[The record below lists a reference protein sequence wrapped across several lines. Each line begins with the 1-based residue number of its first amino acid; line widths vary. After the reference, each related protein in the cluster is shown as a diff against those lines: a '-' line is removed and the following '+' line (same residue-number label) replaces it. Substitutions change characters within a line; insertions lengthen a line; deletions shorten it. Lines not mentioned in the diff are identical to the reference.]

1 MWKDYQLP
9 LFAVFEGQRFNINTD
24 WRNIID
30 IFECLNTDE
39 LLFQEK
45 IDCVL
50 DKFYENYT
58 EIEDINTAM
67 QTLYLF
73 INGNKTESKAKGETT
88 ALDLHLIDWN
98 KDLPLIIPPVN
109 KVLGYDVRKKK
120 YLHWWTFLGA
130 FHEIDECSFRI
141 YVSIREKLAKRKK
154 LEKWERELYL
164 SHKDEID
171 IKKHIEYD
179 NFDDE
184 DILVQMAKQRQSEY
198 LIDR

>member
-1 MWKDYQLP
+1 MWKDYELP
-9 LFAVFEGQRFNINTD
+9 LFAVFEEQRFHINTD

-58 EIEDINTAM
+58 GIPDINAAM

-73 INGNKTESKAKGETT
+73 INGNKTESKPKGETT
-88 ALDLHLIDWN
+88 APDLHLIDWN

-109 KVLGYDVRKKK
+109 KVLGYDVRDRD
-120 YLHWWTFLGA
+120 YLHWWTFLGG
-130 FHEIDECSFRI
+130 FHEIGECTFRT
-141 YVSIREKLAKRKK
+141 YVTIREKLGKRQK
-154 LEKWERELYL
+154 LEKWEREIYL
-164 SHKDEID
+164 SHRDEID

-184 DILVQMAKQRQSEY
+184 DILVQMAKQAKQQN
-198 LIDR
+198 LIE

>member
-1 MWKDYQLP
+1 MWKDYELP
-9 LFAVFEGQRFNINTD
+9 LFAVLDGERFNIKTD

-30 IFECLNTDE
+30 IFECLNSED

-45 IDCVL
+45 IDCAL

-58 EIEDINTAM
+58 KIDDINAAM
-67 QTLYLF
+67 QILYLF
-73 INGNKTESKAKGETT
+73 INGNKGEKKKECTTEP
-88 ALDLHLIDWN
+88 DLHLIDWN

-109 KVLGYDVRKKK
+109 KVLGYDARNKK

-130 FHEIDECSFRI
+130 FNEINECTIRTYI
-141 YVSIREKLAKRKK
+141 NIRAKLGKREKM
-154 LEKWERELYL
+154 EKWERELYL
-164 SHKDEID
+164 SNRDEID

-184 DILVQMAKQRQSEY
+184 DILVQMAKKTGRF
-198 LIDR
+198 LIDE

>member
-1 MWKDYQLP
+1 MIWKDYELP
-9 LFAVFEGQRFNINTD
+9 LFAVFEEQRFNINTD

-30 IFECLNTDE
+30 IFECLNSKE

-58 EIEDINTAM
+58 EIPDINAAM

-73 INGNKTESKAKGETT
+73 INGNKTESKPKGETT
-88 ALDLHLIDWN
+88 APGLHLIDWN

-109 KVLGYDVRKKK
+109 RVLGYDVREKE

-130 FHEIDECSFRI
+130 FNEIGDCTFIR
-141 YVSIREKLAKRKK
+141 YVNIREKLGKRQK

-164 SHKDEID
+164 SHRDEID

-179 NFDDE
+179 NFDDD
-184 DILVQMAKQRQSEY
+184 DILVQMAKQRY
-198 LIDR
+198 LIE

>member
-1 MWKDYQLP
+1 MWKDYELP
-9 LFAVFEGQRFNINTD
+9 LFAVFDGKRVDIKTD

-30 IFECLNTDE
+30 VFGCLNSEE

-45 IDCVL
+45 IDCAL

-58 EIEDINTAM
+58 EIEDINAAM

-73 INGNKTESKAKGETT
+73 INGNKGEEKEKERTT
-88 ALDLHLIDWN
+88 APEVHLIDWN

-109 KVLGYDVRKKK
+109 RILGYDVRSKD
-120 YLHWWTFLGA
+120 YVHWWTFLGA
-130 FHEIDECSFRI
+130 FHEIGECSFQTILR
-141 YVSIREKLAKRKK
+141 IREKISKRKP

-164 SHKDEID
+164 SRRDEID
-171 IKKHIEYD
+171 IKKHVEYD

-184 DILVQMAKQRQSEY
+184 DILVQMAKRRNEFIVEQ
-198 LIDR
+198 